1 MFTGFPSENT
11 PAIQVWDSFRIQNGS
26 TSNSIYLTD
35 DCAPI
40 QLFRTGGNTSG
51 ASVTVYLPTA
61 PIDGKSITILN
72 QGFSFYNQK
81 LQIRSASTIG
91 GGSNTL
97 LYTLGVGGYLTLV
110 FSKQCISVGDSGQSS
125 LATGWLSLTQSSR
138 GAYNSNAVV
147 IGSDNSNA
155 AEANCAVIG
164 GSQNNA
170 ASNSAGVFAGDF
182 NNANG
187 QRSVVVGGQSNSAN
201 GAYAGILAG
210 QANAANGAYAGIVG
224 GTGNF
229 ANSNVSG
236 VFCGSRGTTR
246 SINGY
251 SVFPASETPI
261 AVVSGITQSALLV
274 LARQTT
280 NATPTVLSSDNFSAS
295 TINQVIL
302 PNNSAYTFQGTCI
315 AARTAAGDTSSW
327 KFEGA
332 IKRGANAAS
341 TTLVAAVIPTV
352 IAQDIG
358 AVTWVLAVTADTTNG
373 GIKVEVTGA
382 AATTIRWVCKI
393 ETTEVTF

>member
-11 PAIQVWDSFRIQNGS
+11 PAIQVWDSFRVQNGS

-40 QLFRTGGNTSG
+40 QLFRTGGNTSS
-51 ASVTVYLPTA
+51 APVTVYLPTA

-91 GGSNTL
+91 GGANTL

-110 FSKQCISVGDSGQSS
+110 FSKQCISVGDQGQAS

-187 QRSVVVGGQSNSAN
+187 QRSVVVGGQSNSTN
-201 GAYAGILAG
+201 GAYAGVLAG
-210 QANAANGAYAGIVG
+210 QTNAANGAYAGIVG

-261 AVVSGITQSALLV
+261 AVTSGLCQSALLV

-280 NATPTVLSSDNFSAS
+280 NATATRLTSDAFSAS
-295 TINQVIL
+295 TINQLIL
-302 PNNSAYTFQGTCI
+302 PNNSAYYFKGSMV
-315 AARTAAGDTSSW
+315 AGVTGGANSAMWS
-327 KFEGA
+327 FEGG
-332 IKRGANAAS
+332 IERGANAAS
-341 TTLVAAVIPTV
+341 TTIIQSVINPVAADT
-352 IAQDIG
+352 G
-358 AVTWVLAVTADTTNG
+358 ASSWIFALSADTTNG
-373 GIKVEVTGA
+373 GLAVTVTGA

-393 ETTEVTF
+393 ETTEMTF